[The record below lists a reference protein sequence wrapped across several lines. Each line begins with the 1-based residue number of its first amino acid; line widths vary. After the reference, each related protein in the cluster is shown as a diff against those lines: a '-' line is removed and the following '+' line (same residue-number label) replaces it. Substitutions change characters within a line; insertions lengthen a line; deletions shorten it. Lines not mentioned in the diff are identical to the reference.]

1 MDEASDPQ
9 QIGIWKLEQIIR
21 LLQKYQIDWESS
33 SLKEH
38 INVYLDEQW
47 ETILASEQWGLRELK
62 TINQLC
68 VLFQIL
74 NRTYNIEK
82 SVQKKIKKQTS
93 EYFNGQIAYDE
104 ELDLSMELMQFLIT
118 MLTNYW
124 HR

>member
-1 MDEASDPQ
+1 M
-9 QIGIWKLEQIIR
+9 
-21 LLQKYQIDWESS
+21 
-33 SLKEH
+33 KEH

-104 ELDLSMELMQFLIT
+104 ELGVSI
-118 MLTNYW
+118 
-124 HR
+124 